1 MVVVL
6 GLEETLSKLLALE
19 FLELAV
25 DGKASQVSILDT
37 ESCILSVNKRYCS
50 FFINFFRLELIQESH
65 HLIVLSAQ
73 FV

>member
-37 ESCILSVNKRYCS
+37 ESCIL
-50 FFINFFRLELIQESH
+50 L
-65 HLIVLSAQ
+65 
-73 FV
+73 

>member
-37 ESCILSVNKRYCS
+37 ELCILSVNKRYCS
-50 FFINFFRLELIQESH
+50 FFIDFFRLELIQKSH